1 MYDATDSSAPSVS
14 VVMPVHN
21 GARFLATTLASVA
34 SQTYTDWE
42 LVAFDDGSTDTS
54 AEILADMAA
63 NDSRIR
69 VFSSPK
75 NNGAAVARN
84 RAMDAARG
92 RFLAFLDVDD
102 LWHPEKLAL
111 HLGWLNVFPAAF
123 SFTAYFRE
131 NLSGSQP
138 DGSARFEPIGVPET
152 VNYQQLLA
160 TNVIGCSTAILDRQT
175 LGEMRMPDL
184 RLRQDFAFWLAI
196 LQKMG
201 LQNAGPARGLP
212 LALTTYRQH
221 EAQASGN
228 KQKAARATWAM
239 YRGHLGLSRLAT
251 GLCFGQ
257 YALRGAL
264 RHRAPSLA
272 RILGYLRPAITPE
285 SPSAILFRPPLPGQS
300 ILTVAIGTT
309 AARLEQID
317 LAALPAQA
325 GVEYKIFV
333 QEAECLPLPK
343 RADLS
348 LIAIKGRGAARN
360 RNAALTSI
368 TTPLLLFADD
378 DLTFDPARYSALIAR
393 FAANPA
399 ADFLCAQ
406 LSDET
411 GKPRKRYSPDATP
424 ARWSNC
430 GKLGTPELALRPA
443 AFRAKRI
450 YFDESFGAGTPNHL
464 GDEYIF
470 LCDAM
475 RSGLKGQHVA
485 ITLASHPRVSS
496 GTENNAQILDIRKR
510 VLIRALGRWKS
521 CPARWGFALK
531 HWRDFPS
538 LVSLLRFL

>member
-1 MYDATDSSAPSVS
+1 MYDATDRSAPSVS

-21 GARFLATTLASVA
+21 AARFLVAALASVTA
-34 SQTYTDWE
+34 QTYADWE
-42 LVAFDDGSTDTS
+42 LIAVDDGSSDGS
-54 AEILADMAA
+54 AQILADMAA
-63 NDSRIR
+63 KDRRIF
-69 VFSSPK
+69 VLS
-75 NNGAAVARN
+75 NAVNCGAAAARN
-84 RAMDAARG
+84 RAMDVARG
-92 RFLAFLDVDD
+92 RFVAFLDADD
-102 LWHPEKLAL
+102 LWHPEKLAM
-111 HLGWLNVFPAAF
+111 HLRWLSVYPAAL
-123 SFTAYFRE
+123 SFTAYLRE
-131 NLSGSQP
+131 HLTGSQP

-152 VNYQQLLA
+152 VNRRQLLA
-160 TNVIGCSTAILDRQT
+160 TNVIGCSTVILDRQA
-175 LGEMRMPDL
+175 LGELRMPDL
-184 RLRQDFAFWLAI
+184 RLRQDFAFWLTI
-196 LQKMG
+196 LQNMG

-221 EAQASGN
+221 AAQVSRN
-228 KQKAARATWAM
+228 KQQAARATWAM
-239 YRGHLGLSRLAT
+239 YRGHLGLSRLAAAW
-251 GLCFGQ
+251 CFGR

-264 RHRAPSLA
+264 RHHAPSLA
-272 RILGYLRPAITPE
+272 RILGYLRPAILPE
-285 SPSAILFRPPLPGQS
+285 SPAAILFRLPLPGQF
-300 ILTVAIGTT
+300 ILTVAIATT
-309 AARLEQID
+309 ARRLEQID

-333 QEAECLPLPK
+333 QEADCLPLPQ

-360 RNAALTSI
+360 RNAALNSV

-378 DLTFDPARYSALIAR
+378 DLTFDPAGYSALIAR

-406 LSDET
+406 LSDGT
-411 GKPRKRYSPDATP
+411 GQPRKRYSPDATP

-443 AFRAKRI
+443 AFRAKGLR
-450 YFDESFGAGTPNHL
+450 FDEGFGAGTPNHL

-485 ITLASHPRVSS
+485 IMLASHPRDSS
-496 GTENNAQILDIRKR
+496 GTENNARIMAIRKH

-521 CPARWGFALK
+521 RPARWAFALY
-531 HWRDFPS
+531 HRRDFPD
-538 LVSLLRFL
+538 LVSFLRFF